1 MVYATSIT
9 YLLPKS
15 EGSKYIEIIKGEALS
30 HCILTIYTFQLV
42 NKRK

>member
-1 MVYATSIT
+1 MVYAASIRH
-9 YLLPKS
+9 LLPKS
-15 EGSKYIEIIKGEALS
+15 KGNRDMETIKREAIS